1 MSKDRAAKGTK
12 APQRVAAQ
20 GWEQFLAARHAM
32 LDAFDNAKRKSK
44 AHKVATQHGR
54 VAEAEFRNWLSN
66 FLPKKYGV
74 TSGYI
79 ISQGMPE
86 EAKTPHFDVIVYN
99 QLESPVL
106 WLDDNADLSSGGSSR
121 AIPAEYVQAVIEVKS
136 SYDAPSAAKAVGHL
150 FELEPLLEGTDPV
163 NERYKMYL
171 PPNFFCAVVYFEDRR
186 GRRYKESTMANA
198 IPDRPLRGYFGGIIL
213 RADGLQAD
221 ESLRMIFLVSK
232 PMYDPRAETNTLA
245 ALTEAPMANHHT
257 MANGYHI
264 GAMLHRS
271 ESAFAMFAFDLLA
284 LLNGTYETGRI
295 SSRHVIS
302 GTVADEG
309 KSSKRVK
316 GTPRRRSI
324 G

>member
-1 MSKDRAAKGTK
+1 MLKKVSKGRIAKGTK

-20 GWEQFLAARHAM
+20 GWEQFLAARRAM

-44 AHKVATQHGR
+44 AHKVPTQHGR
-54 VAEAEFRNWLSN
+54 VAEAEFRDWLSS

-86 EAKTPHFDVIVYN
+86 EAKTPHFDVIIYN

-136 SYDAPSAAKAVGHL
+136 SYDAPNAAKAIRHL

-163 NERYKMYL
+163 SERYKMYL
-171 PPNFFCAVVYFEDRR
+171 PPNFFCAVVYFEDR
-186 GRRYKESTMANA
+186 GGSRRKESTMANA

-232 PMYDPRAETNTLA
+232 TMYDPRAETNTLA
-245 ALTEAPMANHHT
+245 VLTEAPMANHHT

-284 LLNGTYETGRI
+284 LLDGTYETGRI

-302 GTVADEG
+302 GVVVDE
-309 KSSKRVK
+309 
-316 GTPRRRSI
+316 
-324 G
+324 

>member
-1 MSKDRAAKGTK
+1 
-12 APQRVAAQ
+12 
-20 GWEQFLAARHAM
+20 M
-32 LDAFDNAKRKSK
+32 LDTFDNAKRKSK
-44 AHKVATQHGR
+44 AHKVLTQHGR
-54 VAEAEFRNWLSN
+54 VAEAALRNWLSS

-86 EAKTPHFDVIVYN
+86 DAKTPHFDVIIYN

-136 SYDAPSAAKAVGHL
+136 SYDASSAAKALEHL
-150 FELEPLLEGTDPV
+150 FELEPLLLDIDPV
-163 NERYKMYL
+163 HERYKVYL
-171 PPNFFCAVVYFEDRR
+171 PPNFFCAVVYFEDR
-186 GRRYKESTMANA
+186 GRSRFKQSTLPNA

-213 RADGLQAD
+213 RAGDLQAD

-232 PMYDPRAETNTLA
+232 TMYDPRAETNTLA

-257 MANGYHI
+257 AANGYHM
-264 GAMLHRS
+264 GAMLHRG

-284 LLNGTYETGRI
+284 LLNGTYETGRV

-309 KSSKRVK
+309 KSRKRVK
-316 GTPRRRSI
+316 GTSRRRSI